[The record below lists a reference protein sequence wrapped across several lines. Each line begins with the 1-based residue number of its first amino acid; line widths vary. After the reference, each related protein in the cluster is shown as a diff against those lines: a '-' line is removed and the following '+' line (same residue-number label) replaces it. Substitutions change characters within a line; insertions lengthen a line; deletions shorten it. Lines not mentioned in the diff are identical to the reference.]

1 MKTLSKIMLLAFLAF
16 AGFESNAQCPTPS
29 FNYTV
34 SPGGV
39 VSFSNY
45 GIYDSLGVGSNVIW
59 NFGDGDTSH
68 SVSYNLTHTYATSGT
83 YTVSLE
89 IIMPGTSCDNTV
101 SQTLTLRLCDGLAQ
115 VQSSQIG
122 FGDYQFLGTYLSNF
136 PGTSVLW
143 DFGDG
148 SQSTTLAPVH
158 QYATTGSYNIC
169 LTATDATLGCADTS
183 CKNGSFPY
191 HVNVSLCNFLVN
203 VYDTVISYNPVD
215 MQFST
220 SPVVAG
226 YNYQW
231 NFGDGGTGSGT
242 TVTHTYTSS
251 GVYVKSLTISDA
263 MTGCSETFNESL
275 NINLCGLNA
284 YIGNS
289 GNGLTQTFYSNVYD
303 SLPVT
308 ITNYVW
314 SFPGA
319 TPSSGTGA
327 SVSGV
332 TYPAPGTY
340 TACAYFTTNSGCIDT
355 VCQPLTVTPPSY
367 SISGSVTKSGGGSGF
382 LGTVYLIKQDSVGHL
397 ALVDS
402 FVSNY
407 DSIPTFYYTFY
418 NLSPDTFY
426 VKAALGTLDAD
437 YAGYLPTYFGDVL
450 TWGAANIVPITNN
463 SPGGIDINLV
473 AGSNTGGPGFV
484 GGYVSQGAGLVIGG
498 NGGGNGRSVGDALQ
512 GVQINLLTTSGS
524 AVAYTYTDINGHY
537 SFAHLALGSYKIYV
551 EQLNKIPS
559 PLDFTL
565 TAQNPVDSAANMSVN
580 STTTTGV
587 NDINSLQINEVYPNP
602 VSSIVQLKL
611 SAKQATDASLK
622 MIDVLGRVALEQKL
636 KLNIGEN
643 TAAVN
648 MEQLTA
654 GVYQMTIQTDAGQIT
669 YKLVK
674 TK

>member
-1 MKTLSKIMLLAFLAF
+1 MKTLSKIVLLAFLAIS
-16 AGFESNAQCPTPS
+16 GYESNAQCPTPN
-29 FNYTV
+29 FTYTV
-34 SPGGV
+34 SPGGLV
-39 VSFSNY
+39 NFYNY
-45 GIYDSLGVGSNVIW
+45 GIYDSLGIGSNVIW

-68 SVSYNLTHTYATSGT
+68 SVSYALTHTYASAGT
-83 YTVSLE
+83 YNVSLE
-89 IIMPGTSCDNTV
+89 IILPGTSCDVTV
-101 SQTLTLRLCDGLAQ
+101 SQNITLTLCSGAAQ
-115 VQSSQIG
+115 VQYNQIG
-122 FGDYQFLGTYLSNF
+122 FGNFQFSGAGLASLTGATAF
-136 PGTSVLW
+136 W

-148 SQSTTLAPVH
+148 TTSTTLAPVH
-158 QYATTGSYNIC
+158 QYTTSGDFNVC
-169 LTATDATLGCADTS
+169 LTVADATLGCADTA
-183 CKNGSFPY
+183 CRNGNYPY
-191 HVNVSLCNFLVN
+191 PVYVSLCQFAVLT
-203 VYDTVISYNPVD
+203 YDSAISYNPVD

-231 NFGDGGTGSGT
+231 NFGDGGTGSGS

-263 MTGCSETFNESL
+263 ITGCSETFNESL

-284 YIGNS
+284 YIGNN
-289 GNGLTQTFYSNVYD
+289 GNGLTQTFYANVYD

-319 TPSSGTGA
+319 TPSSGTGS
-327 SVSGV
+327 SVSGI
-332 TYPAPGTY
+332 TYPTPGTY

-367 SISGSVTKSGGGSGF
+367 SISGSVTKSSGGSGF
-382 LGTVYLIKQDSVGHL
+382 LGTVYLIKQDSIGHL

-426 VKAALGTLDAD
+426 VKAALGSLDAD
-437 YAGYLPTYFGDVL
+437 YAAYLPTYYGDVL
-450 TWGAANIVPITNN
+450 TWGAASLVPITNN
-463 SPGGIDINLV
+463 SASGIDINLV
-473 AGSNTGGPGFV
+473 AGSNPGGPGFV
-484 GGYVSQGAGLVIGG
+484 GGYVSQGAGLVIGS
-498 NGGGNGRSVGDALQ
+498 NGSGNGRSVGEALQ
-512 GVQINLLTTSGS
+512 GVQINLLTAAGS
-524 AVAYTYTDINGHY
+524 PVAYTYTDINGHY

-565 TAQNPVDSAANMSVN
+565 TAENPVDSSANMSIN

-611 SAKQATDASLK
+611 SAKQASDASLK
-622 MIDVLGRVALEQKL
+622 MIDVLGRVTLEQKL

-654 GVYQMTIQTDAGQIT
+654 GVYQMTIQTEAGQIT

-674 TK
+674 AK